1 MAYIDF
7 PQTTKGRIERKK
19 FWLSPDGITLIAG
32 WRREGLALDEIAIKY
47 IGVSMNTIR
56 KWKFES
62 EEMQKAI
69 RQTDEVVD
77 AAVEESLLKRAL
89 GYDTV
94 EEDQELVEG
103 EMRVIRRRTRHVPAD
118 TKACLSW
125 LYSRRPDRWRAQQ
138 DPRDATAEQLK
149 QVKDVLITIA
159 NAAELP
165 SAENTEEDTSQNG

>member
-7 PQTTKGRIERKK
+7 PDTLQGRKDRKA

-32 WRREGLALDEIAIKY
+32 WRREGMALDEIAIKC

-62 EEMQKAI
+62 EEMQRAI
-69 RQTDEVVD
+69 RQSDDAVN

-89 GYDTV
+89 GYDAV
-94 EEDQELVEG
+94 EVDEELVEG
-103 EMRVIRRRTRHVPAD
+103 EMRVVSRRTRHVPAD

-125 LYSRRPDRWRAQQ
+125 LFSRRPDRWRAQQ
-138 DPRDATAEQLK
+138 DPRDATAEQLR
-149 QVKDVLITIA
+149 QVKDVLVSIA
-159 NAAELP
+159 EAAELP
-165 SAENTEEDTSQNG
+165 AAEGEEKTPSDG